1 MVRNAAAS
9 SSNPGDPKGKGKE
22 VEVDTTV
29 SQTQGRDGQ
38 RRTSE
43 PIDEQGTSSGL
54 SSLLSLSQPGSAAG
68 SDDDSDRRLF
78 ESFKK
83 FRQHEKSIQDMQSKL
98 QELHK
103 LTGIAPSSATPF
115 RRSSPR
121 RRRRRDDSDSDDS
134 GEVKVSNI
142 ATFSSKS
149 SIPQRKSWLRDL
161 ERAFEGSQR
170 KYRTNKK
177 RILKAL
183 NHMAKDAVTR
193 WEDKVGQKMV
203 DDPEFDRWDWS
214 YFLDWTYELINFGG
228 HAGGNVA
235 IRIEHMAQKEDQS
248 PERFAAELAA
258 MEEHTERETER
269 GRALYLFGK
278 LLPDLQL
285 RIQQHV
291 TTLPQTRDAM
301 LECATRQWNA
311 MHASKTKKRKADDEH
326 DQEES
331 SFKGKRH
338 KTNKDG
344 EKSRRVKRG
353 RGGLTQRPGDSSK
366 PKENFLDKEGKP
378 VKCYHCESTFHLANK
393 CPLKSETPA

>member
-248 PERFAAELAA
+248 PERFAAE
-258 MEEHTERETER
+258 
-269 GRALYLFGK
+269 
-278 LLPDLQL
+278 
-285 RIQQHV
+285 
-291 TTLPQTRDAM
+291 
-301 LECATRQWNA
+301 
-311 MHASKTKKRKADDEH
+311 
-326 DQEES
+326 
-331 SFKGKRH
+331 
-338 KTNKDG
+338 
-344 EKSRRVKRG
+344 
-353 RGGLTQRPGDSSK
+353 
-366 PKENFLDKEGKP
+366 
-378 VKCYHCESTFHLANK
+378 
-393 CPLKSETPA
+393 